1 MATVKLPF
9 PKRRRSASADA
20 ALKDEIKRVAQ
31 MSIAERMETALAMG
45 KSLAA
50 LRGEIKQPK

>member
-1 MATVKLPF
+1 MKSPF

-20 ALKDEIKRVAQ
+20 ALKDEIKWVEQ

-45 KSLAA
+45 KSLAT
-50 LRGEIKQPK
+50 LRAETQQTR

>member
-1 MATVKLPF
+1 MATPKSPF

-20 ALKDEIKRVAQ
+20 ALKGEIKRVEE

-50 LRGEIKQPK
+50 LPAVTKQTR

>member
-1 MATVKLPF
+1 MKSPF

-20 ALKDEIKRVAQ
+20 ALKGEIKRVEQ
-31 MSIAERMETALAMG
+31 MSIAERMTTALAMG

-50 LRGEIKQPK
+50 LSAETQQTK

>member
-1 MATVKLPF
+1 MARAKSPF

-20 ALKDEIKRVAQ
+20 ALKNEIKRIEQ
-31 MSIAERMETALAMG
+31 MSIAERMEAALAMG

-50 LRGEIKQPK
+50 LGAETQPTR